1 MSDTV
6 GASTGTGWTANPN
19 QAGAQHQAIYQS
31 RPIYQAAG
39 ARRAPALDA
48 ANTPS
53 DVYIASY
60 SDGQYAVGVVARGR
74 PDSFF
79 GGLAAQE
86 LGQVLRDWLWSRRAN
101 PPTEREFSAQLSSQ
115 QAPIADQVQQ
125 QALSDLMSR
134 GGSADLL
141 RRRDQVGSQVG
152 VGLYVLALDGRVTF
166 YLLGDLRAQVYFAD
180 QNAAPALYT
189 GGPQAYW
196 SSLSGVTGSPVWH
209 TVSPA
214 QGVGLILADLP
225 GEWGGDFRLL
235 YQPQPFSLAAA
246 AAPATAS
253 VGYAVAM
260 IDPQALGAEPVER
273 GTPRDTRLI
282 PLDPP
287 AQPPVAVNAQ
297 DPLHFRPR
305 TVLPPPGT
313 VGRLPAPPAE
323 DADIF
328 GAPHSA
334 AAASRYAPEDDS
346 MEGYDAGLDSLSDI
360 GAEEDEM
367 NRSEGDRP
375 QYQQPTAAR
384 RPAAA
389 SPLSGMLM
397 GNTRLVVGGAA
408 ALLGLILVCL
418 AVALLLPKAGGGTA
432 GAGTATPVGA
442 ACFQP
447 SNACIQGRIRQVWDS
462 DGGLAVFGKPLAPV
476 RQSGTGTAAIQVQD
490 FERFRFEIHSANK
503 PPYDILFANL
513 GAERFHA
520 TGGKDAPATKSDAP
534 GCKWF
539 EDVQHN
545 VCGDFLTFWT
555 THGRTLGAGGN
566 PEAASL
572 ALFGPPLNE
581 ATPTTV
587 NGQQITIQWFQKA
600 RFELHPD
607 APPEFR
613 VQLGL
618 IGVESAPNGGR

>member
-6 GASTGTGWTANPN
+6 GATTGTGWAANPN
-19 QAGAQHQAIYQS
+19 QGGAQHQAIYQS

-39 ARRAPALDA
+39 ARRAPAHDA

-53 DVYIASY
+53 DVYVATH
-60 SDGQYAVGVVARGR
+60 SDGQYAVGVVVLGR
-74 PDSFF
+74 PESFF

-86 LGQVLRDWLWSRRAN
+86 LGQTLRDWIWSHRAN
-101 PPTEREFSAQLSSQ
+101 PPTEREFSFHLSSQ
-115 QAPIADQVQQ
+115 QALIADKVHT

-134 GGSADLL
+134 GGSVDLL
-141 RRRDQVGSQVG
+141 RRRDQVGSQVAL
-152 VGLYVLALDGRVTF
+152 GLYVLALDGRVTF
-166 YLLGDLRAQVYFAD
+166 YLLGNLRAQIYFAD
-180 QNAAPALYT
+180 QNAPPAFYT
-189 GGPQAYW
+189 GEAPAYW
-196 SSLSGVTGSPVWH
+196 SSLTGVTGSPVWH

-214 QGVGLILADLP
+214 QGVSLILADLP
-225 GEWGGDFRLL
+225 GEWGSDFRLL

-253 VGYAVAM
+253 VGYAIAM

-273 GTPRDTRLI
+273 GTSRDTRLI

-287 AQPPVAVNAQ
+287 AQPPIAVNAQ

-305 TVLPPPGT
+305 AVLPPPGT
-313 VGRLPAPPAE
+313 VGRLPTPPAE
-323 DADIF
+323 DQNIF
-328 GAPHSA
+328 GASATA
-334 AAASRYAPEDDS
+334 AAASRYSPADDS

-375 QYQQPTAAR
+375 QYQPPTAAR
-384 RPAAA
+384 RPAA
-389 SPLSGMLM
+389 SSSLTSMIQ
-397 GNTRLVVGGAA
+397 GNTRMVVGGAA

-418 AVALLLPKAGGGTA
+418 AAALLLPKAGGTP
-432 GAGTATPVGA
+432 GAATPTPVGA

-462 DGGLAVFGKPLAPV
+462 DGGLAVFGKPLAPA
-476 RQSGTGTAAIQVQD
+476 RQVGTIQVQD
-490 FERFRFEIHSANK
+490 FERFRFEIHSDNK

-520 TGGKDAPATKSDAP
+520 TGGKDAPAAKSDAP

-581 ATPTTV
+581 ATKTTV
-587 NGQQITIQWFQKA
+587 NGKPITVQWFQKA
-600 RFELHPD
+600 RFELHED

-618 IGVESAPNGGR
+618 IGVESASNGGR